1 MREEKGK
8 ISVQPDSRS
17 FLARD
22 TGQREGDDEEEVDE
36 TGLLTVP
43 AGQLHAAADDVLED

>member
-17 FLARD
+17 FLAREQRA
-22 TGQREGDDEEEVDE
+22 TGGKLNPGGGAILQWLPPYLPE
-36 TGLLTVP
+36 
-43 AGQLHAAADDVLED
+43 